1 MGASSTEAV
10 WWIIDINQLSQNYD
24 INDINIWATTQVKN
38 LNTKMYE
45 GKYENEK
52 YYVMESSRM
61 SCNRDTSYKRDK
73 TLLYSSKH
81 SRKDSE

>member
-1 MGASSTEAV
+1 MGASSTKAV

-24 INDINIWATTQVKN
+24 INDINVWGTTHVKN
-38 LNTKMYE
+38 FNTKMYE

-52 YYVMESSRM
+52 YYVMENSRM
-61 SCNRDTSYKRDK
+61 PCNGDTSYKRDK
-73 TLLYSSKH
+73 TLLYYSKH